1 MRQLFSLTYYL
12 HSSSLIN
19 ILRNEME
26 TSNRLITGKNEFS
39 SCRFFNLS
47 WSFLVTRDW
56 WDVYIF
62 NTFITTMCELS
73 TVYFLVIS
81 KIRYCFICLIVK
93 TMKPFTFQ
101 YTKTTSYPQCQ
112 SGTLYLN
119 KRCYKYWN
127 HYVVEVNKCVIFRLI
142 DIRSTIF

>member
-1 MRQLFSLTYYL
+1 MLVRQLFSLTYYL
-12 HSSSLIN
+12 HSSSLID

-47 WSFLVTRDW
+47 VSFLDTRDW

-62 NTFITTMCELS
+62 ISFITTTCDLS

-81 KIRYCFICLIVK
+81 MIRYYFVCLIVK
-93 TMKPFTFQ
+93 TMTPFTFQ
-101 YTKTTSYPQCQ
+101 YTKNGKLPLMSIRYCISKQKM
-112 SGTLYLN
+112 LYVL
-119 KRCYKYWN
+119 KSFFSW
-127 HYVVEVNKCVIFRLI
+127 
-142 DIRSTIF
+142 T